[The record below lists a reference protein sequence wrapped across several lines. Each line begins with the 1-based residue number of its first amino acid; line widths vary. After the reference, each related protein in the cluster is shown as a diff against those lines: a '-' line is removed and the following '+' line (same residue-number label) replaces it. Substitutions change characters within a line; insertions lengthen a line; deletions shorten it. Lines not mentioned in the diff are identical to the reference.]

1 MFMPSQEAQLSFSF
15 GLKFSNLCNEAKP
28 LHCRTPPLECQKTV
42 TSIIT
47 ERKESIQILPTRSP
61 FAKVPEWNHHKIII
75 SSITFLLKS
84 IYKCLDL
91 YLQILL
97 LTRTHYSPKKTKCQ
111 GVSQILSF
119 CTFCSMHA
127 ASWLVLLLIFPPNDQ
142 SNFLK
147 LKRRSL

>member
-1 MFMPSQEAQLSFSF
+1 MPSQEAQLSFSF
-15 GLKFSNLCNEAKP
+15 GLKFSNLCNEAKL

-47 ERKESIQILPTRSP
+47 ERKESIHILPTWSP
-61 FAKVPEWNHHKIII
+61 FAKIPEWNHHKIII

-97 LTRTHYSPKKTKCQ
+97 LTCAHYSPKKPKC
-111 GVSQILSF
+111 
-119 CTFCSMHA
+119 
-127 ASWLVLLLIFPPNDQ
+127 
-142 SNFLK
+142 
-147 LKRRSL
+147 